1 MENEKNEIISIRVDS
16 DLKEKLVGECKNDHA
31 SMNAVI
37 NRALLEH
44 VGWNRHVKEGGW
56 VTIFRSSFREII
68 NSVDEKEIIRI
79 GHQVAKDEYK
89 TSAKFFF
96 GNVNVD
102 SLTQLIIDYFD
113 HMNVSYQ
120 YTTNEDKNK
129 FIVKHDLG
137 KNWALYFISTV
148 ESLFGEIGYMVKKEL
163 TCDLCFEFEIIK
175 TK

>member
-16 DLKEKLVGECKNDHA
+16 DLKEKLADECKNGHA

-44 VGWNRHVKEGGW
+44 VGWNKYAKDGGW
-56 VTIFRSSFREII
+56 VTIFRSAFRDII
-68 NSVDEKEIIRI
+68 NSVNEKEIIKI
-79 GHQVAKDEYK
+79 GHEVGKEEYRS
-89 TSAKFFF
+89 SARLSF
-96 GNVNVD
+96 GIVNAD
-102 SLTQLIIDYFD
+102 SLTQMIIDYFD
-113 HMNVSYQ
+113 HLNVNYQ
-120 YTTNEDKNK
+120 HITKEGKNK

-148 ESLFGEIGYMVKKEL
+148 ESLFSEIGYTTKKGF
-163 TCDLCFEFEIIK
+163 TRSPCFEFEIIK